1 MNLDDAIII
10 ETFPNRISAEMA
22 AGLLESEGI
31 EAMVLADDAGG
42 AYPMLQYI
50 RGVRLLVAPEDE
62 AEARE
67 ILQAME
73 TGEVPEEEWNTS
85 TAATI
90 IPFQKKNLESAK
102 KTWEQAMDIPQ
113 VIKEMAREAKIA
125 ARKLRALDRG
135 VKDRVILRVAE
146 LLKEQQARIQAENR
160 RDVAA
165 AQEQGMAAAF
175 VDRLTL
181 SDKVMASM
189 IKGLQEVAAL
199 PDPVGAVTGMWVRP
213 NGLKV
218 GRQRIPLG
226 VIGFIYESR
235 PNVTVD
241 AAALCFKSGNAV
253 ILKGGK
259 EALHSNL
266 ALAGLMQEALAEAG
280 VPAAAVQVI
289 PSVAREATLELLKQD
304 ELVDLIIPR
313 GGEGLIRF
321 VAEHSRIPVLK
332 HYKGVCHIFVDAGAD
347 LDLAEIVCFNAKVQ
361 RPGVCNAM
369 ETLLVHEAAAEKF
382 IPRMF
387 QRFRQ
392 AGVELRGCPRTR
404 EIDPETIPAQEEDWG
419 AEFLDLIL
427 AVQVVPDLDAA
438 LAHIARYSSNH
449 TEAIITRDYD
459 RSQRFLKEV
468 DSSVVLV
475 NASTRFNDGGELG
488 LGAEIGI
495 NTSKLHAFGP
505 MGLEELTTTKFIV
518 YGNGQIR
525 G

>member
-1 MNLDDAIII
+1 
-10 ETFPNRISAEMA
+10 
-22 AGLLESEGI
+22 
-31 EAMVLADDAGG
+31 
-42 AYPMLQYI
+42 
-50 RGVRLLVAPEDE
+50 
-62 AEARE
+62 
-67 ILQAME
+67 
-73 TGEVPEEEWNTS
+73 
-85 TAATI
+85 
-90 IPFQKKNLESAK
+90 
-102 KTWEQAMDIPQ
+102 MDIPKMVQ
-113 VIKEMAREAKIA
+113 DLAQDAREA
-125 ARKLRALDRG
+125 ARHLGTLSRG
-135 VKDRVILRVAE
+135 VKDQIILRAAA
-146 LLKEQQARIQAENR
+146 LLNERQSHIQAANA
-160 RDVAA
+160 RDVEAA
-165 AQEQGMAAAF
+165 RAQAYAPAF
-175 VDRLTL
+175 IDRLTL
-181 SDKVMASM
+181 SAKVFASM
-189 IKGLQEVAAL
+189 TKGLQEVAAL

-235 PNVTVD
+235 PNVTLD
-241 AAALCFKSGNAV
+241 AAALCLKSGNAV

-266 ALAGLMQEALAEAG
+266 ALAQLMQDALAEAG
-280 VPAAAVQVI
+280 APQAAVQVI

-332 HYKGVCHIFVDAGAD
+332 HYKGVCHIFVDDSAD
-347 LDLAEIVCFNAKVQ
+347 LDMAEEICFNAKVQ

-369 ETLLVHEAAAEKF
+369 ETMLVHAAVAPAF
-382 IPRMF
+382 LPRMF
-387 QRFRQ
+387 ARYHK

-404 EIDPETIPAQEEDWG
+404 EIEPSATPAQESDWG

-427 AVQVVPDLDAA
+427 AVKVVPDLDAA
-438 LAHIARYSSNH
+438 LSHIACYSSNH
-449 TEAIITRDYD
+449 TEAIITNNYA

-525 G
+525 T